1 MSVHLALRARLL
13 DDEIDVACSR
23 LGDRVM
29 GMERIDSLIRVPVT
43 APGGGS
49 VYLAL
54 VGSGFDAEPFGLPE
68 LDGTSASAERWP
80 TGLDAG
86 LHPVLNR
93 PFACIRGC
101 AEYYCH
107 PSHLQERW
115 DTVRN
120 TLRLADLLDHALRKA
135 GRP

>member
-1 MSVHLALRARLL
+1 MTAHPALRAQLL
-13 DDEIDVACSR
+13 DNELAVARAR
-23 LGDRVM
+23 LGERV
-29 GMERIDSLIRVPVT
+29 T
-43 APGGGS
+43 GG
-49 VYLAL
+49 
-54 VGSGFDAEPFGLPE
+54 
-68 LDGTSASAERWP
+68 
-80 TGLDAG
+80 AG

-115 DTVRN
+115 DTLRN
-120 TLRLADLLDHALRKA
+120 TLRLADLLDHALRRA